1 MQLIK
6 HNQQPPHNCQQPI
19 ATTTQ
24 PPSSST
30 TQNII
35 QNKPI
40 AHQHQIGSPTTT
52 TTTSTTNPDK
62 PITSTPL
69 PTPTSKPKTFIIQV
83 NPDSKPT
90 IFIAVWH
97 TKHQNIICSKSYK
110 ICNMLFGTFST
121 SSVDALMNI
130 DMTRRER
137 YLCNLKQSLF
147 QKKKKITPTASDL
160 RLRVWHSGYLIWY
173 LFLFGYGSSV
183 TRIDDTVCV
192 SVRFLAP
199 SLIECIVPLMNEAW
213 FNAPQLL

>member
-30 TQNII
+30 TQNTI

-147 QKKKKITPTASDL
+147 QKKKNHSHCV
-160 RLRVWHSGYLIWY
+160 RLETSSMTQWLSHMVSFFIWIWKLSHADWWHCMC
-173 LFLFGYGSSV
+173 FSS
-183 TRIDDTVCV
+183 IF
-192 SVRFLAP
+192 S
-199 SLIECIVPLMNEAW
+199 SLIDWMYCPINEW
-213 FNAPQLL
+213 SMI

>member
-30 TQNII
+30 TQNTI

-147 QKKKKITPTASDL
+147 QKKKSLPL
-160 RLRVWHSGYLIWY
+160 RQTWDFEY
-173 LFLFGYGSSV
+173 
-183 TRIDDTVCV
+183 DTVV
-192 SVRFLAP
+192 ISYGIFFYLDMEAQSRG
-199 SLIECIVPLMNEAW
+199 LMTLYV
-213 FNAPQLL
+213 FQFDF